1 MSNPSQAMIDRSIS
15 LDEIE
20 ALKQQYAGP
29 ALVYQAARMYARRG
43 FYVIPIS
50 PNGKG
55 IPATKHNVNYGHASR
70 SSRVIDGWFD
80 VGCPFYGWNIGIAC
94 GRPDGTFA
102 VDIDVHKADGKGA
115 WRLLAE
121 KHGYEYSGPVA
132 QTPSGGEHFIFRWE
146 PNCRSSTSKLAR
158 GIDTRGG
165 DSTVCR
171 SHIVVWPSTVEGQ
184 HYEWIMGGQAP
195 AVPPFIVEAMGK
207 WQGDATGSL
216 GRGNE
221 DVAEGDLIPPVP
233 LPKMAE
239 MLKAIDPNQLSYDE
253 WLAIGMAIHSQ
264 YPGSDGLAIWEEWSK
279 VGKRYKPKE
288 CVNRWNGFDARKG
301 TTVGTLI
308 FHARASGWQASEE
321 DKAIDPVGA
330 MVARMNKT
338 YAVMVTGSDYRI
350 LQEQHDW
357 KEHHAHGLAVSR
369 YKFLKKDT
377 FVAITSSDL
386 TEVWTPKGRKLKPS
400 SAIWL
405 GHPGRRQYM
414 GSIMAPGGDAPAG
427 YFNQWAGWAV
437 EPIPGDCSVWTDH
450 VLKVVCDNNTEH
462 YEWLMDWFADAVQN
476 PAQPKG
482 TAIILRG
489 IEGAG
494 KGCLFESFGRMFGPH
509 YIHVTSAERLTGRF
523 NANQSNALLVFAD
536 EVMWGGNRAAAGVLK
551 GLVTERFIEVERKG
565 IDAEMSVN
573 MVRLLASSNE
583 DWLVPAGPES
593 RRWFVLEASTAMAGN
608 KEYFTKFFDFVAT
621 GMPHV
626 LHYLQA
632 RKISHNLTVAPA
644 TKWLNIQRAETATQD
659 SIAMF
664 WEREVENNYAG
675 IHTEEYQGDTIT
687 SCPGMFE
694 AYSKWCVEHHKQ
706 PRSRQSFSM
715 RMNKYGCKTG
725 PRINDIR
732 HYILPSS
739 VEARKQFNNEE

>member
-1 MSNPSQAMIDRSIS
+1 MSNPSQAMQDRSVS
-15 LDEIE
+15 MDEII
-20 ALKQQYAGP
+20 ALEQQYSGAD
-29 ALVYQAARMYARRG
+29 LVHQAARMYVRRG
-43 FYVIPIS
+43 FYVIPIT
-50 PNGKG
+50 PGNKG
-55 IPATKHNVNYGHASR
+55 IPATKHNINYSHASR
-70 SSRVIDGWFD
+70 SNKTIDGWF
-80 VGCPFYGWNIGIAC
+80 GPEGSFRGWNIGIAC

-102 VDIDVHKADGKGA
+102 VDIDVQKADGLKA
-115 WRLLAE
+115 WTDLVDTH
-121 KHGYEYSGPVA
+121 KYEYSGPVA
-132 QTPSGGEHFIFRWE
+132 ETPSGGMHMLFKWE
-146 PNCRSSTSKLAR
+146 PNCRSSTNKMAK

-165 DSTVCR
+165 DNVVCR
-171 SHIVVWPSTVEGQ
+171 SHIVVWPSIVGDQYKWTR
-184 HYEWIMGGQAP
+184 GGQAP
-195 AVPPFIVEAMGK
+195 SVPSFIVEAMGR
-207 WQGDATGSL
+207 WQETPPSPL

-221 DVAEGDLIPPVP
+221 EVAEGDLIPAVP
-233 LPKMAE
+233 LVKMAE
-239 MLKAIDPNQLSYDE
+239 MIAAIQPDQLSYDE
-253 WLAIGMAIHSQ
+253 WLSIGMAIHSQ
-264 YPGSDGLAIWEEWSK
+264 YPGSDGLAVWEEWSK
-279 VGKRYKPKE
+279 PGRRYKPKE
-288 CVNRWNGFDARKG
+288 CVNRWNGFDARRG

-308 FHARASGWQASEE
+308 FHARHAGWQASEE

-338 YAVMVTGSDYRI
+338 YAVMVTGADYRI

-357 KEHHAHGLAVSR
+357 KEHHAHGLAVAR

-377 FVAITSSDL
+377 FTAITSSDL
-386 TEVWTPKGRKLKPS
+386 TEVWTPKGKKLKT
-400 SAIWL
+400 SASIWL

-414 GSIMAPGGDAPAG
+414 GSIMAPGGDAPNG

-437 EPIPGDCSVWTDH
+437 EPAAGDCSIWTDH
-450 VLKVVCDNNTEH
+450 VLRVVCDNNKEH

-494 KGCLFESFGRMFGPH
+494 KGCLFESFGRMYGPH

-593 RRWFVLEASTAMAGN
+593 RRWFVLEASAAMAGN
-608 KEYFTKFFDFVAT
+608 KEYFTKFFGFVDV

-626 LHYLQA
+626 LYHLLA

-644 TKWLNIQRAETATQD
+644 TKWLGIQRAETATQD
-659 SIAMF
+659 SMAMF
-664 WEREVENNYAG
+664 WEREIENNYAG
-675 IHTEEYQGDTIT
+675 INTEEYNGDTIT

-694 AYSKWCVEHHKQ
+694 AYSKWCVDHHKQ

-715 RMNKYGCKTG
+715 RMNKYGCATG
-725 PRINDIR
+725 PRINEIR
-732 HYILPSS
+732 HYILPSAA
-739 VEARKQFNNEE
+739 EARKQFNNEE